1 MSAKVEVDGKEETFE
16 LMGKCIPMN
25 PAREK
30 WIREGDMFI
39 KECLAYT
46 KVIPDLEKLQ
56 KGKISL
62 ALPKCHFS
70 SDSVS
75 KESRSLDPVWFIDW
89 K

>member
-1 MSAKVEVDGKEETFE
+1 MSAEVEVDGKVSTYE

-25 PAREK
+25 PMREK
-30 WIREGDMFI
+30 WIRDGNIFE

-46 KVIPDLEKLQ
+46 KIIPDFEKLQ

-70 SDSVS
+70 SDNVR
-75 KESRSLDPVWFIDW
+75 KKVDFPFNLDFIS
-89 K
+89 